1 MLKIKQ
7 LFCHHN
13 YKVEVKRDIY
23 CDDYITNID
32 IGWLTKIIYTCKK
45 CGKEKIKYVKDKR

>member
-1 MLKIKQ
+1 MLRIKQ
-7 LFCHHN
+7 LFCKHN

-32 IGWLTKIIYTCKK
+32 IGWLVKIIYTCKK
-45 CGKEKIKYVKDKR
+45 CGKEKIKYVKD